1 MKFLEV
7 RLMDEQTAMF
17 YKAGL
22 KQFLSA
28 IQDTA
33 VALRRLIEVVDSITN
48 ELENSKQKQIEK
60 KGEM

>member
-1 MKFLEV
+1 
-7 RLMDEQTAMF
+7 MDEQTVMF

-28 IQDTA
+28 VQDTA

-60 KGEM
+60 KGEK